1 MFILFSDYNYVS
13 GEFIFILYFEFII
26 ILYHITTLLIF
37 LLIYITLYHML
48 IVFSCLL
55 GLVLIEIVNE
65 QCNFNFLQC
74 DTIIN

>member
-1 MFILFSDYNYVS
+1 MFFFFSDYNYVS
-13 GEFIFILYFEFII
+13 GELIFILYFEFII

>member
-1 MFILFSDYNYVS
+1 MFFFFSDYNYVS
-13 GEFIFILYFEFII
+13 GELIFILYFEFII

-65 QCNFNFLQC
+65 QCYFNFLLC

>member
-1 MFILFSDYNYVS
+1 VFFFFSDYNYVS
-13 GEFIFILYFEFII
+13 GELIFILYFEFII
-26 ILYHITTLLIF
+26 ILYHINTLLKF

>member
-1 MFILFSDYNYVS
+1 MFFFFSDYNYVS
-13 GEFIFILYFEFII
+13 GELIFILYFEFII

-74 DTIIN
+74 DTIVN

>member
-1 MFILFSDYNYVS
+1 VFFFFSDYNYVS
-13 GEFIFILYFEFII
+13 GELIFILYFEFII